1 VTPDQIADGLSR
13 LGRLAH
19 VWVEGDHGSWC
30 VKIGWGAAGI
40 FVGRGETVSEAY
52 RAALDA
58 IVRTKQ
64 AYPGLHD
71 LAASVTPGILGLP
84 AKCRACQT
92 MKEWVEG
99 QAAHIAA
106 SEAE

>member
-1 VTPDQIADGLSR
+1 MTPDQIADGLTR
-13 LGRLAH
+13 LGKLAH
-19 VWVEGDHGSWC
+19 VWVEADHGNWQ
-30 VKIGWGAAGI
+30 VQIGWGAAGI
-40 FVGRGETVSEAY
+40 FVGHGETMSEAY

-64 AYPGLHD
+64 TYPGLHD

-84 AKCRACQT
+84 AKCRACET
-92 MKEWVEG
+92 MRGWVEG
-99 QAAHIAA
+99 QAATAA

>member
-1 VTPDQIADGLSR
+1 MTPDQIADGLTR
-13 LGRLAH
+13 LGKLAH
-19 VWVEGDHGSWC
+19 VWVEADHGNWQ
-30 VKIGWGAAGI
+30 VRIGWGAAGI
-40 FVGRGETVSEAY
+40 FAGRGETMSEAY

-64 AYPGLHD
+64 TYPGLHD

-99 QAAHIAA
+99 QAAPAA

>member
-1 VTPDQIADGLSR
+1 MTPDQIADGISR
-13 LGRLAH
+13 IGKLAH
-19 VWVEGDHGSWC
+19 IWVEADHGKWS
-30 VKIGWGAAGI
+30 VKIAWGAAGV
-40 FVGRGETVSEAY
+40 FLGHGETLSEAY
-52 RAALDA
+52 RSALNA

-64 AYPGLHD
+64 RYPGLHD

-84 AKCRACQT
+84 AKCRTCST

-99 QAAHIAA
+99 QAAPAA